1 MSKLIEEERNTSQSK
16 RQRKTDRA
24 EIDLNKPLPKPL
36 DPGIQSPSK
45 DDDMQPIPAAQ
56 WALRA
61 STCMKGK
68 AKGGAKGKGKAESGW
83 AKGQVR
89 LLWG

>member
-1 MSKLIEEERNTSQSK
+1 MSALIEEERNSSQPK

-24 EIDLNKPLPKPL
+24 EIDLNKPLPKPR
-36 DPGIQSPSK
+36 DPGIQSPRK
-45 DDDMQPIPAAQ
+45 EDDMPLIPAAQ

-61 STCMKGK
+61 SSCTKGQAKGK
-68 AKGGAKGKGKAESGW
+68 AKAKSGW

>member
-1 MSKLIEEERNTSQSK
+1 MSALIEEEGNISQPK
-16 RQRKTDRA
+16 RERKTDRA
-24 EIDLNKPLPKPL
+24 EIDLNKSLPKPR
-36 DPGIQSPSK
+36 DPGIPSPNK
-45 DDDMQPIPAAQ
+45 DEDAPLTPAAQ

-61 STCMKGK
+61 SSCTKGQAKGK
-68 AKGGAKGKGKAESGW
+68 AKAKSGW